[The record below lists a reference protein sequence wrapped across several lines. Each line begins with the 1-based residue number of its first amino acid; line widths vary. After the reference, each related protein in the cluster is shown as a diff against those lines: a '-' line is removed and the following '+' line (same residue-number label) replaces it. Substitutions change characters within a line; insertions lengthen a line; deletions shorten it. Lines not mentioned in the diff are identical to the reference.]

1 MDGNDAAR
9 ARILK
14 ASTRLFAEEGFDA
27 ARVSRI
33 AEEAGVNKAL
43 IYYYF
48 KSKEAILDCIMDE
61 LFEHLQQFSLEYV
74 QQSIVRLI
82 EEKRLDILSDR
93 FRFIDK
99 TAQQEFLNGTH
110 LYYCKLLDFVAEH
123 SEAFRILLLESL
135 KAGRHTDDLFR
146 LFTALISTDES
157 PLYCAIH
164 AADGDFSSTPTRL
177 INKFFFTIMPIIQF
191 VIYRSRINERLMLD
205 DKALEHLFL
214 TQLDTLA
221 ASAVCGN
228 DIMIDS
234 I

>member
-61 LFEHLQQFSLEYV
+61 LFAALQSFSLEYV
-74 QQSIVRLI
+74 QHSIVRLI

-99 TAQQEFLNGTH
+99 TSQQEFLNETRVYHGR
-110 LYYCKLLDFVAEH
+110 LIDFITQHRET
-123 SEAFRILLLESL
+123 FRILLLESL
-135 KAGRHTDDLFR
+135 KAGKHNDDLFR
-146 LFTALISTDES
+146 LFTTLISTDES
-157 PLYCAIH
+157 PLYKAIH
-164 AADGDFSSTPTRL
+164 AADGDFSFSPARL
-177 INKFFFTIMPIIQF
+177 INKFFFNIMPIIQF
-191 VIYRSRINERLMLD
+191 VIYRSDINARLMLD
-205 DKALEHLFL
+205 DETLRSLFL
-214 TQLDTLA
+214 NQLDALS
-221 ASAVCGN
+221 ASAVCDN